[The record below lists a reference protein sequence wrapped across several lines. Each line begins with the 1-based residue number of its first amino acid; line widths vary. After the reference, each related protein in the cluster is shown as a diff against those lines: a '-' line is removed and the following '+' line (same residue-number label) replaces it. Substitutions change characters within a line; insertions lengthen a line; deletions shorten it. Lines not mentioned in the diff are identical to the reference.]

1 MSRRVD
7 FYTVAIYS
15 NETKTDYSVGDFLET
30 LGREL
35 FNKNHRG
42 DTTRN
47 IEGRKIRLFS
57 YYYSLNRRQI
67 VLPFGKDKGNNK
79 PYGVDNN
86 DNLEEIPRE
95 LYDVN
100 SLGYDYDYNLM
111 IFTTN
116 REGPT
121 IGNVQD
127 YLNSCIPN
135 NIGLKLRIAPIKY
148 NTGIDKVRNAAI
160 VKSVT
165 FSLDLGQPLNE
176 FYLGEIETNKHNQL
190 ISSFKNIAESARNDG
205 ESKTLSLTMGLGR
218 GNRKGSLN
226 VESMLLLL
234 EQINIDARFVKEINV
249 AYKNGTEDTIDI
261 ARLKN
266 SQMILYYTC
275 KCDETQVTPQAL
287 LNNFNDAIANR
298 ITNIIRSMRDF
309 NKDMQIC
316 NLKNFNIVV
325 NTHKK

>member
-1 MSRRVD
+1 M
-7 FYTVAIYS
+7 
-15 NETKTDYSVGDFLET
+15 
-30 LGREL
+30 
-35 FNKNHRG
+35 
-42 DTTRN
+42 
-47 IEGRKIRLFS
+47 
-57 YYYSLNRRQI
+57 
-67 VLPFGKDKGNNK
+67 
-79 PYGVDNN
+79 
-86 DNLEEIPRE
+86 
-95 LYDVN
+95 
-100 SLGYDYDYNLM
+100 
-111 IFTTN
+111 
-116 REGPT
+116 
-121 IGNVQD
+121 
-127 YLNSCIPN
+127 
-135 NIGLKLRIAPIKY
+135 
-148 NTGIDKVRNAAI
+148 RNAAI